1 MKTSNLLISLVLIA
15 FSGFYAVLIARLPDR
30 NLPHTLGA
38 AFMPWV
44 LTGFLV
50 LLSVLLLIKS
60 LSTKSEPEDKNVPL
74 SMKDLIG
81 IIGFIAL
88 IVLYLTAMNY
98 LGFIIASILFM
109 ATLIFMSGSR
119 KSIEIILFSVS
130 TTVVVYLLFQK
141 FFNVQLPSGI
151 IF

>member
-60 LSTKSEPEDKNVPL
+60 LSTKSDKDKNVPL
-74 SMKDLIG
+74 SLKDLIG

-88 IVLYLTAMNY
+88 IVLYLTAMSY

-141 FFNVQLPSGI
+141 FFNTEPL
-151 IF
+151 

>member
-1 MKTSNLLISLVLIA
+1 MLISLALMA

-30 NLPHTLGA
+30 DLPHTLGA

-60 LSTKSEPEDKNVPL
+60 LSTKSEPEDKNAPL
-74 SMKDLIG
+74 YLKDLIG
-81 IIGFIAL
+81 IIGLIAL

-98 LGFIIASILFM
+98 LGFIMASIFFM
-109 ATLIFMSGSR
+109 AALIFLSGSR
-119 KSIEIILFSVS
+119 KPVEISLFSIL
-130 TTVVVYLLFQK
+130 TTVLVYLLFQK